1 MTKNIIEKIHPTFK
15 GTTFGSK
22 RYLKK
27 NPQKNFKLNPYENI
41 LKPTTDYVTK
51 VREFLN
57 QQKELGLENTLL
69 KNNEPSK
76 NNLEGILELLEK
88 MIGQSESHHKKNIDI
103 MNKRDYEREMR
114 EKKKEEEER
123 KKRREEEG
131 ESESDEGEG
140 VYGQG
145 VKIYKDPRPII
156 KKNHDYHKKLLKHL
170 NDLLKPDYDEYKKA
184 KGIYAKGMSK
194 GCGVYGAG
202 FFSSLGNIFKNVI
215 GKVVSFGKNI
225 FRNPGQL
232 QKAVN
237 TGLEVYKTGKDIVQN
252 IKDKE
257 GINAISNIGKLAS
270 NASNI
275 RDIIKDNRTLYKP
288 SSEELEN
295 ASRIP
300 MDKMARPNFEGTG
313 RRNGGNALS
322 KIIHIRTK
330 NKGYGSSH
338 QYV

>member
-1 MTKNIIEKIHPTFK
+1 MNGNYVMTKNIIEKIHPTFK

-27 NPQKNFKLNPYENI
+27 NPNKNSKLNPYENI

-69 KNNEPSK
+69 KNNDMPK
-76 NNLEGILELLEK
+76 NNLESVLELLEK
-88 MIGQSESHHKKNIDI
+88 LIGQTETQHKQNLDI
-103 MNKRDYEREMR
+103 MNKRDYEH
-114 EKKKEEEER
+114 ER
-123 KKRREEEG
+123 KHKR
-131 ESESDEGEG
+131 SESDEGEG

-145 VKIYKDPRPII
+145 VKIYKDPRPTI
-156 KKNHDYHKKLLKHL
+156 KKNHDYHKKLLKQL
-170 NDLLKPDYDEYKKA
+170 NDLLKDDHKEYIKA

-215 GKVVSFGKNI
+215 GKVVNFGKNI

-252 IKDKE
+252 IKDKQ

-275 RDIIKDNRTLYKP
+275 RDIIKDNKTLYKP

-313 RRNGGNALS
+313 KRHGGNALS

-330 NKGYGSSH
+330 NKGYGSSN